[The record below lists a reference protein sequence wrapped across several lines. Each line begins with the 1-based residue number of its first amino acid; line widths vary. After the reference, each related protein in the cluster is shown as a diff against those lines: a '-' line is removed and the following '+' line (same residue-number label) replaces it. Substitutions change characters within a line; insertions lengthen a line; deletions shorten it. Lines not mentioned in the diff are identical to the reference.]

1 MIYIKFAMGLFL
13 LAFGGNIMVSGAV
26 SLARRMGVSAL
37 LIGLTLV
44 GFGTSTPE
52 LVTSLLAA
60 FEKSDGIAVGNVVGS
75 NIANIL
81 LVLGAAAV
89 IHPVAI
95 DVKSFR
101 RDSLFLILSTAG
113 LILTALF
120 GQINRFSGALLVGV
134 LIYYVIYSYR
144 SEKQQTGNLASH
156 EKTDEPVLKPLVK
169 TISGIALTL
178 VGAKLLVDSAIVLAR
193 FWGVSEAIIGLT
205 IVAVGTSLPEL
216 ATSVIASARRQNDVA
231 FGNVV
236 GSNIYNALFIL
247 GLTAFFIPV
256 TIQPQM
262 MRDIALM
269 SVVTALLVGFAFIK
283 RQISRRTGGLFLA
296 LYALYIFYCYG
307 MESLL

>member
-89 IHPVAI
+89 IHPVTI

-120 GQINRFSGALLVGV
+120 GQINRFSGALLVSV

-144 SEKQQTGNLASH
+144 SEKQHTENIAFNKS
-156 EKTDEPVLKPLVK
+156 DEPALKPLVK

-205 IVAVGTSLPEL
+205 IVAIGTSLPEL
-216 ATSVIASARRQNDVA
+216 ATSVIASVRRQNDVA